1 MPMVRAMRLLNA
13 IEAGT
18 TTGAQLETL
27 LTADPGRL
35 ADLNVLLGMRGQNER
50 LFASA
55 TATKALIASPK
66 ALNALVTSVRGSKI
80 MAANPGAMNA
90 VAASSTAMKAVAASS
105 AAKMAV
111 FNSDTA
117 LNAIA
122 ASGTALT
129 ALRAAAGYT
138 VYSSAA
144 TTAATISGPVAGGS
158 YIVLGLSTSNA
169 PNGVVNTLSTRR
181 LGSAVVATTTSDGT
195 GFATTALKYP
205 KALPLVAPFTSA
217 QSGASAH
224 GWYFGML
231 RCDV

>member
-1 MPMVRAMRLLNA
+1 MPMVRAMRMLNA

-18 TTGAQLETL
+18 LTGAQLETL
-27 LTADPGRL
+27 LTDDPGRL
-35 ADLNVLLGMRGQNER
+35 AELSVLLGMRGQVR
-50 LFASA
+50 RIAASS
-55 TATKALIASPK
+55 TAMT
-66 ALNALVTSVRGSKI
+66 
-80 MAANPGAMNA
+80 A
-90 VAASSTAMKAVAASS
+90 VAASSTAMTAVAASS
-105 AAKMAV
+105 TAMTAVAASSTAKMAV

-129 ALRAAAGYT
+129 ALRTAAGYA

-181 LGSAVVATTTSDGT
+181 SGSAVVATTTSDGT

-217 QSGASAH
+217 QSG
-224 GWYFGML
+224 GTGYTWYFGML